1 MIIANP
7 IYDVVFKYLLEDADI
22 ARDLLSTILGEEVVH
37 LEFKP
42 QETSTESSE
51 GIKILRL
58 DFKAIIKK
66 KDGTLFKVLIEL
78 QKSKQVFD
86 VMRFRRYLGDN
97 YRKEDQ
103 LVEKDGTI
111 LFRSLP
117 IITIYFLGFLLNN
130 VPSGVIKVKR
140 QYVDAVTE
148 EILGVKDDFV
158 ELLTHDSYMIQV
170 GRLPKESRGKLDRV
184 MQIFS
189 PMYQNK
195 ADKHLI
201 DFQGDIYDPLVLR
214 MVERLSRAIAGDEYR
229 DKMDVEDEV
238 DRIFERELGKKDI
251 VIAQK
256 DKLID
261 ETVKSYEKSK
271 KEVVNANKRTEL
283 QKKRV
288 VNANKRT
295 ETEKKRVEAEKKRM
309 EAEMKRTEVEKIR
322 AEEQK
327 KRAEAEKNR
336 SEVEIQKNMVLQ
348 KEIDSLKRQLNMI

>member
-22 ARDLLSTILGEEVVH
+22 ARDLLSTILGEEVIN

-42 QETSTESSE
+42 QETSTESTE
-51 GIKILRL
+51 NIKILRL

-103 LVEKDGTI
+103 LVENDGTTV
-111 LFRSLP
+111 FRPLP

-140 QYVDAVTE
+140 EYVDAVTE
-148 EILGVKDDFV
+148 EILGVKEDFV
-158 ELLTHDSYMIQV
+158 ELLSHDSYMIQV

-195 ADKHLI
+195 ANKHQV
-201 DFQGDIYDPLVLR
+201 DFQGDIHDPLVLK
-214 MVERLSRAIAGDEYR
+214 MVERLSRAIASDEYR
-229 DKMDVEDEV
+229 DKMDVEDEI

-261 ETVKSYEKSK
+261 ETVKRYERSK
-271 KEVVNANKRTEL
+271 KQVINANKRTE
-283 QKKRV
+283 V
-288 VNANKRT
+288 
-295 ETEKKRVEAEKKRM
+295 EKKR
-309 EAEMKRTEVEKIR
+309 
-322 AEEQK
+322 
-327 KRAEAEKNR
+327 
-336 SEVEIQKNMVLQ
+336 SDVEIQKNTALQ
-348 KEIDSLKRQLNMI
+348 KEIAALKRQLNPG

>member
-22 ARDLLSTILGEEVVH
+22 ARDLLSTILGEEVVY

-58 DFKAIIKK
+58 DFKATIKK

-103 LVEKDGTI
+103 LVEKDG
-111 LFRSLP
+111 LAVFRPLP

-195 ADKHLI
+195 ADKHLV
-201 DFQGDIYDPLVLR
+201 DFQGDIYDPLVLK
-214 MVERLSRAIAGDEYR
+214 MVERLSRAIASDEYR
-229 DKMDVEDEV
+229 DKMDVEDEI
-238 DRIFERELGKKDI
+238 DRIFERELGKKDML
-251 VIAQK
+251 IAQK
-256 DKLID
+256 DKLLN
-261 ETVKSYEKSK
+261 ENVKRYEMSK
-271 KEVVNANKRTEL
+271 KQVVNANKRT
-283 QKKRV
+283 V
-288 VNANKRT
+288 A
-295 ETEKKRVEAEKKRM
+295 EKKRTVAEKKRTEAEKKR
-309 EAEMKRTEVEKIR
+309 TD
-322 AEEQK
+322 
-327 KRAEAEKNR
+327 
-336 SEVEIQKNMVLQ
+336 VEIQKNTILQ
-348 KEIDSLKRQLNMI
+348 KEIAALKRQLNPG

>member
-7 IYDVVFKYLLEDADI
+7 IYDVVFKYLLEDVDI

-195 ADKHLI
+195 ADKHLV

-214 MVERLSRAIAGDEYR
+214 MVERLSRAIASDEYR
-229 DKMDVEDEV
+229 DKMDVEDEI
-238 DRIFERELGKKDI
+238 DRIFERELGKKDML
-251 VIAQK
+251 IAQK
-256 DKLID
+256 DKLLN
-261 ETVKSYEKSK
+261 ENVKRYEMSK
-271 KEVVNANKRTEL
+271 KQVVNANKRTVAE
-283 QKKRV
+283 KKRTV
-288 VNANKRT
+288 
-295 ETEKKRVEAEKKRM
+295 TEKKRTEAEKKR
-309 EAEMKRTEVEKIR
+309 TD
-322 AEEQK
+322 
-327 KRAEAEKNR
+327 
-336 SEVEIQKNMVLQ
+336 VEIKKNTVLQ
-348 KEIDSLKRQLNMI
+348 MEIAALKRQLNPG

>member
-22 ARDLLSTILGEEVVH
+22 ARDLLSTILGEEVIK

-42 QETSTESSE
+42 QETSTESIE
-51 GIKILRL
+51 NIKILRL

-103 LVEKDGTI
+103 LVENDGTTI
-111 LFRSLP
+111 FRPLP

-140 QYVDAVTE
+140 AYVDAVTE
-148 EILGVKDDFV
+148 EILGVKEDFV
-158 ELLTHDSYMIQV
+158 ELLSHDSYMIQV

-195 ADKHLI
+195 ADKHQV
-201 DFQGDIYDPLVLR
+201 DFQGDIHDPLVLK
-214 MVERLSRAIAGDEYR
+214 MVERLSRAIASDEYR
-229 DKMDVEDEV
+229 DKMDVEDEI

-261 ETVKSYEKSK
+261 ETVKRYEKSK
-271 KEVVNANKRTEL
+271 KQVINANKRTEE
-283 QKKRV
+283 QK
-288 VNANKRT
+288 
-295 ETEKKRVEAEKKRM
+295 
-309 EAEMKRTEVEKIR
+309 KRTEVEKKR
-322 AEEQK
+322 TEAEKQRTEVEK
-327 KRAEAEKNR
+327 KRAETEKKR
-336 SEVEIQKNMVLQ
+336 SEVEIQKNTALQ
-348 KEIDSLKRQLNMI
+348 MEIAALKKQLNPG

>member
-1 MIIANP
+1 
-7 IYDVVFKYLLEDADI
+7 
-22 ARDLLSTILGEEVVH
+22 
-37 LEFKP
+37 
-42 QETSTESSE
+42 
-51 GIKILRL
+51 L

-103 LVEKDGTI
+103 VIEKDG
-111 LFRSLP
+111 LAVFRPLP

-140 QYVDAVTE
+140 DYVDVVTE

-271 KEVVNANKRTEL
+271 KEVANANKRTEL
-283 QKKRV
+283 QKKRTEKEK
-288 VNANKRT
+288 KRT
-295 ETEKKRVEAEKKRM
+295 EKEKKRTEAEKK
-309 EAEMKRTEVEKIR
+309 
-322 AEEQK
+322 
-327 KRAEAEKNR
+327 R

-348 KEIDSLKRQLNMI
+348 KEIESLKRQLNSA

>member
-22 ARDLLSTILGEEVVH
+22 ARDLLSTILGEELVH

-103 LVEKDGTI
+103 VIEKDGLTV
-111 LFRSLP
+111 FRPLP

-140 QYVDAVTE
+140 DYVDVVTE

-214 MVERLSRAIAGDEYR
+214 MVERLSRAIASDEYR
-229 DKMDVEDEV
+229 DKMDIEDEV

-261 ETVKSYEKSK
+261 ETVKSYEKSR

-283 QKKRV
+283 QKKR
-288 VNANKRT
+288 T
-295 ETEKKRVEAEKKRM
+295 EKEKKRVEAEKKRT
-309 EAEMKRTEVEKIR
+309 ETEKKRTE
-322 AEEQK
+322 
-327 KRAEAEKNR
+327 AEKKR

-348 KEIDSLKRQLNMI
+348 KEIESLKRQLNPG

>member
-7 IYDVVFKYLLEDADI
+7 IYDVVFKYLLEDVDI

-51 GIKILRL
+51 CIKILRL

-86 VMRFRRYLGDN
+86 VMRFRGYLGDN

-103 LVEKDGTI
+103 LVDKDGTI

-195 ADKHLI
+195 ADKHLV

-214 MVERLSRAIAGDEYR
+214 MVERLSRAIASDEYR
-229 DKMDVEDEV
+229 DKMDVEDEI
-238 DRIFERELGKKDI
+238 DRIFERELRKKDML
-251 VIAQK
+251 IAQK
-256 DKLID
+256 DKLLN
-261 ETVKSYEKSK
+261 ENVKRYEMSK
-271 KEVVNANKRTEL
+271 KQVVNANKRT
-283 QKKRV
+283 V
-288 VNANKRT
+288 
-295 ETEKKRVEAEKKRM
+295 AEKKRTV
-309 EAEMKRTEVEKIR
+309 AEKKRTD
-322 AEEQK
+322 
-327 KRAEAEKNR
+327 
-336 SEVEIQKNMVLQ
+336 VEIQKNTVLQ
-348 KEIDSLKRQLNMI
+348 KEIAALKRQLNPV

>member
-1 MIIANP
+1 VIIANP

-103 LVEKDGTI
+103 VIEKDG
-111 LFRSLP
+111 LAVFRPLP

-140 QYVDAVTE
+140 DYVDVVTE

-295 ETEKKRVEAEKKRM
+295 ETEKKRVEAEKKR
-309 EAEMKRTEVEKIR
+309 TETEK
-322 AEEQK
+322 K
-327 KRAEAEKNR
+327 R
-336 SEVEIQKNMVLQ
+336 SEVEIHKNIALQ
-348 KEIDSLKRQLNMI
+348 KEIESLKKQLNSA

>member
-22 ARDLLSTILGEEVVH
+22 ARDLLSTILGEEVVK

-103 LVEKDGTI
+103 YVENDGLAVI
-111 LFRSLP
+111 RPLP
-117 IITIYFLGFLLNN
+117 IITIYFLGFMLNN

-140 QYVDAVTE
+140 EYVDAVTE

-158 ELLTHDSYMIQV
+158 EPLTHDSYMIQV
-170 GRLPKESRGKLDRV
+170 GRLPKESRGKLDKV

-195 ADKHLI
+195 TDKHLV
-201 DFQGDIYDPLVLR
+201 DFQGDIHDPLVLR
-214 MVERLSRAIAGDEYR
+214 MVERLSRAIASDEYR
-229 DKMDVEDEV
+229 DKMDVEDEI

-256 DKLID
+256 DKLLN
-261 ETVKSYEKSK
+261 ENVKRYERTK
-271 KEVVNANKRTEL
+271 KQVINANKRTE
-283 QKKRV
+283 
-288 VNANKRT
+288 
-295 ETEKKRVEAEKKRM
+295 AEKKR
-309 EAEMKRTEVEKIR
+309 T
-322 AEEQK
+322 
-327 KRAEAEKNR
+327 EAEKR
-336 SEVEIQKNMVLQ
+336 RTEAEIQKNSALQ
-348 KEIDSLKRQLNMI
+348 MEIDALKSQMNPG

>member
-103 LVEKDGTI
+103 MIEKDG
-111 LFRSLP
+111 LAVFRPLP

-140 QYVDAVTE
+140 DYVDVVTE

-295 ETEKKRVEAEKKRM
+295 ETEKKRVEAEKKR
-309 EAEMKRTEVEKIR
+309 T
-322 AEEQK
+322 
-327 KRAEAEKNR
+327 EAEKKR
-336 SEVEIQKNMVLQ
+336 SEVEIKKNMVLQ
-348 KEIDSLKRQLNMI
+348 KEIESLKRQLNSA

>member
-1 MIIANP
+1 VIIANP

-103 LVEKDGTI
+103 VIEKDG
-111 LFRSLP
+111 LAVFRPLP

-140 QYVDAVTE
+140 DYVDAVTE

-195 ADKHLI
+195 ADKHLV

-214 MVERLSRAIAGDEYR
+214 MVERLSRAIATDEYR

-271 KEVVNANKRTEL
+271 KEVANANKRTEL

-295 ETEKKRVEAEKKRM
+295 EMEKKRVEAEKKR
-309 EAEMKRTEVEKIR
+309 T
-322 AEEQK
+322 
-327 KRAEAEKNR
+327 EAEKKR
-336 SEVEIQKNMVLQ
+336 SEVEIQKNIALQ
-348 KEIDSLKRQLNMI
+348 KEIESLKRQLNSA

>member
-1 MIIANP
+1 VIIANP

-103 LVEKDGTI
+103 IIEKDG
-111 LFRSLP
+111 LAVFRPLP

-140 QYVDAVTE
+140 DYVDVVTE

-295 ETEKKRVEAEKKRM
+295 ETEKKRVEAEKKRT
-309 EAEMKRTEVEKIR
+309 K
-322 AEEQK
+322 
-327 KRAEAEKNR
+327 AEKKR
-336 SEVEIQKNMVLQ
+336 SEVEIKKNMVLQ
-348 KEIDSLKRQLNMI
+348 KEIESLKRQLNSA

>member
-66 KDGTLFKVLIEL
+66 KDGSLFKVLIEL

-103 LVEKDGTI
+103 VIEKDG
-111 LFRSLP
+111 LAVFRPLP

-130 VPSGVIKVKR
+130 VSSGVIKVKR

-189 PMYQNK
+189 PMYENK
-195 ADKHLI
+195 ADKHLV

-214 MVERLSRAIAGDEYR
+214 MVERLSRAIASDEYR
-229 DKMDVEDEV
+229 DKMDVEDEI

-261 ETVKSYEKSK
+261 ESVKSYEKSK
-271 KEVVNANKRTEL
+271 KEVANANKRTEL

-295 ETEKKRVEAEKKRM
+295 EMEKKRVEAEKKR
-309 EAEMKRTEVEKIR
+309 T
-322 AEEQK
+322 
-327 KRAEAEKNR
+327 EAEKKR

-348 KEIDSLKRQLNMI
+348 KEIESLKRQLNSA

>member
-22 ARDLLSTILGEEVVH
+22 ARDLLSTILGEEVIN

-103 LVEKDGTI
+103 VIEKDG
-111 LFRSLP
+111 LAVFRPLP

-184 MQIFS
+184 LQIFS

-195 ADKHLI
+195 ADKHLV

-214 MVERLSRAIAGDEYR
+214 MVERLSRAIASDEYR
-229 DKMDVEDEV
+229 DKMDVEDEI
-238 DRIFERELGKKDI
+238 DRIFERELGKKDML
-251 VIAQK
+251 IAQK
-256 DKLID
+256 DKLLN
-261 ETVKSYEKSK
+261 ENVKRYEMSK
-271 KEVVNANKRTEL
+271 KQVVNANKRT
-283 QKKRV
+283 V
-288 VNANKRT
+288 
-295 ETEKKRVEAEKKRM
+295 AEKKRTV
-309 EAEMKRTEVEKIR
+309 AEKKRTD
-322 AEEQK
+322 
-327 KRAEAEKNR
+327 
-336 SEVEIQKNMVLQ
+336 VEIQKNTALQ
-348 KEIDSLKRQLNMI
+348 KEIAALKRQLNPG

>member
-103 LVEKDGTI
+103 LVEKDG
-111 LFRSLP
+111 LAVFRPLP

-140 QYVDAVTE
+140 DYVDVVTE

-189 PMYQNK
+189 PMYENK
-195 ADKHLI
+195 ADKHLV

-295 ETEKKRVEAEKKRM
+295 EMEKKRVEAEKKRT

-322 AEEQK
+322 AEKQK

>member
-1 MIIANP
+1 VIIANP

-103 LVEKDGTI
+103 VIEKDG
-111 LFRSLP
+111 LAVFRPLP

-140 QYVDAVTE
+140 DYVDVVTE

-295 ETEKKRVEAEKKRM
+295 ETEKKRVEAEKKR
-309 EAEMKRTEVEKIR
+309 TETEK
-322 AEEQK
+322 K
-327 KRAEAEKNR
+327 R

-348 KEIDSLKRQLNMI
+348 KEIESLKRQLNSA

>member
-1 MIIANP
+1 VIIANP

-103 LVEKDGTI
+103 MIEKDG
-111 LFRSLP
+111 LAVFRPLP

-140 QYVDAVTE
+140 DYVDVVTE

-195 ADKHLI
+195 ADKHLV

-214 MVERLSRAIAGDEYR
+214 MVERLSRAIASDEYR

-295 ETEKKRVEAEKKRM
+295 ETEKKRVEAEKKR
-309 EAEMKRTEVEKIR
+309 T
-322 AEEQK
+322 
-327 KRAEAEKNR
+327 EAEKKR

-348 KEIDSLKRQLNMI
+348 KEIESLKRQLNSA

>member
-22 ARDLLSTILGEEVVH
+22 ARDLLSTILGEEVIN

-103 LVEKDGTI
+103 VIEKDG
-111 LFRSLP
+111 LAVFRPLP

-189 PMYQNK
+189 PMYQIK
-195 ADKHLI
+195 ADKHLV

-214 MVERLSRAIAGDEYR
+214 MVERLSRAIASDEYR
-229 DKMDVEDEV
+229 DKMDVEDEI
-238 DRIFERELGKKDI
+238 DRIFERELGKKDML
-251 VIAQK
+251 IAQK
-256 DKLID
+256 DKLLN
-261 ETVKSYEKSK
+261 ENVKRYEMSK
-271 KEVVNANKRTEL
+271 KQVVNANKRT
-283 QKKRV
+283 V
-288 VNANKRT
+288 
-295 ETEKKRVEAEKKRM
+295 AEKKRTV
-309 EAEMKRTEVEKIR
+309 AEKKRTD
-322 AEEQK
+322 
-327 KRAEAEKNR
+327 
-336 SEVEIQKNMVLQ
+336 VEIQKNTALQ
-348 KEIDSLKRQLNMI
+348 KEIAALKRQLNPG

>member
-103 LVEKDGTI
+103 VIEKDG
-111 LFRSLP
+111 LAVFRPLP

-140 QYVDAVTE
+140 HYVDAVTE

-195 ADKHLI
+195 ADKHLV

-214 MVERLSRAIAGDEYR
+214 MVERLSRAIASDEYR
-229 DKMDVEDEV
+229 DKMDVEDEI
-238 DRIFERELGKKDI
+238 DRIFERELGKKDML
-251 VIAQK
+251 IAQK
-256 DKLID
+256 DKLLN
-261 ETVKSYEKSK
+261 ENVKRYEMSK
-271 KEVVNANKRTEL
+271 KQVVNANKRT
-283 QKKRV
+283 V
-288 VNANKRT
+288 A
-295 ETEKKRVEAEKKRM
+295 EKKRTVAEKKRTEAEKKR
-309 EAEMKRTEVEKIR
+309 TD
-322 AEEQK
+322 
-327 KRAEAEKNR
+327 
-336 SEVEIQKNMVLQ
+336 VEIQKNTVLQ
-348 KEIDSLKRQLNMI
+348 KEIAALKRQLNPG

>member
-1 MIIANP
+1 VIIANP

-103 LVEKDGTI
+103 VIEKDG
-111 LFRSLP
+111 LAVFRPLP

-140 QYVDAVTE
+140 DYVDVVTE

-158 ELLTHDSYMIQV
+158 ELLTHDSYMIQM

-195 ADKHLI
+195 ANKHLI

-214 MVERLSRAIAGDEYR
+214 MVERLSRVIASDEYR

-283 QKKRV
+283 QKKQV

-295 ETEKKRVEAEKKRM
+295 ETEKKRVEAEKKR
-309 EAEMKRTEVEKIR
+309 T
-322 AEEQK
+322 
-327 KRAEAEKNR
+327 EAEKKR
-336 SEVEIQKNMVLQ
+336 SEVEIKKNMVLQ
-348 KEIDSLKRQLNMI
+348 KEIESLKRQLNSA

>member
-1 MIIANP
+1 VIIANP

-103 LVEKDGTI
+103 MIEKDG
-111 LFRSLP
+111 LDVFRPLP

-140 QYVDAVTE
+140 DYVDVVTE

-295 ETEKKRVEAEKKRM
+295 EMEKKRVEAEKKRT

>member
-1 MIIANP
+1 VIIANP

-103 LVEKDGTI
+103 LVEKDG
-111 LFRSLP
+111 LAVFRPLP

-140 QYVDAVTE
+140 DYVDVVTE

-195 ADKHLI
+195 ADKHLV

-214 MVERLSRAIAGDEYR
+214 MVERLSRAIASDEYR

-271 KEVVNANKRTEL
+271 KEVANANKRTEL

-295 ETEKKRVEAEKKRM
+295 EMEKKRVDAEKKRT

-322 AEEQK
+322 AEKQK